1 MIETSNILVTGGAGS
16 IGHAIAKRRKKDGW
30 TGKMTVYSTD
40 SHKHERM
47 KREYPDIN
55 FVQGDIR
62 NPDTLYN
69 AMVGHDIV
77 IHAAAVK
84 IIPISEVYSMDTFD
98 VNVNGS
104 QCVCATALRAGIK
117 IVLGISTDKAV
128 HAVNAYGATKYMMEK
143 MFQEYARGD
152 FDTQFLLTRY
162 GNVLESNGSVIEAW
176 KKAVERGERI
186 NITDPEMTRFWL
198 SPAHAVRILLL
209 TLACVESGQILIPI
223 LPGLSIGRMADYVVG
238 MEESDHATLVPVR
251 PGEKTH
257 EELLSSEESFYARYF
272 EAKENDI
279 DYIILNP
286 TTSKR
291 NSVFADRPAPLISN
305 VARTM
310 TKDELIELLK
320 ND

>member
-1 MIETSNILVTGGAGS
+1 MIESSNIFVTGGAGS

-117 IVLGISTDKAV
+117 IVLGISTDKAC
-128 HAVNAYGATKYMMEK
+128 APVNAYGATKMLMEK
-143 MFQEYARGD
+143 MFVEFAAQDY
-152 FDTQFLLTRY
+152 DTKFLLTRY
-162 GNVLESNGSVIEAW
+162 GNILESNGSVVEAW
-176 KKAVERGERI
+176 KKTVENGGRI
-186 NITDPEMTRFWL
+186 KITDPEMTRFWL
-198 SPAHAVRILLL
+198 SPAQGVNVILECLEM
-209 TLACVESGQILIPI
+209 CYSGLIFIPKM
-223 LPGLSIGRMADYVVG
+223 PALSIGKLAEYVVG
-238 MEESDHATLVPVR
+238 IEEATRAEIIPVR
-251 PGEKTH
+251 AGEKKH
-257 EELLSSEESFYARYF
+257 ETLLTPEECYYTIFSQNEDFLLA
-272 EAKENDI
+272 
-279 DYIILNP
+279 P
-286 TTSKR
+286 TTSSRFRIKITEAY
-291 NSVFADRPAPLISN
+291 SSDIAPEL
-305 VARTM
+305 

-320 ND
+320 NE

>member
-1 MIETSNILVTGGAGS
+1 MIESSNIFVTGGAGS

-117 IVLGISTDKAV
+117 IVLGISTDKAC

-143 MFQEYARGD
+143 MFQEYARGG
-152 FDTQFLLTRY
+152 FETEFILVRY
-162 GNVLESNGSVIEAW
+162 GNVLESNGSVLEAW
-176 KKAVERGERI
+176 KNTYGKRERI
-186 NITDPEMTRFWL
+186 KITDPAMTRFWL
-198 SPAHAVRILLL
+198 SPAQGVQRIIDCLHYC
-209 TLACVESGQILIPI
+209 TSGNIYIPRM
-223 LPGLSIGRMADYVVG
+223 PALSIGKLAEYTVG
-238 MEESDHATLVPVR
+238 KTAVEEAQIIDVR
-251 PGEKTH
+251 PGEKYH
-257 EELLSSEESFYARYF
+257 EELLTVEECHYATF
-272 EAKENDI
+272 INDH
-279 DYIILNP
+279 YILCP
-286 TTSKR
+286 TTSSR
-291 NSVFADRPAPLISN
+291 TLYPT
-305 VARTM
+305 VAQFSSDTAREL